1 MKAEYGKY
9 YLLDNTKEY
18 FCVDIQRRVKFSGTL
33 AVKCDSG
40 FFNSGHFGYLIDTA
54 EKFGP
59 DYETK
64 NQIEFSDEDVIGEY
78 ELKDMPLTY
87 MVFDVGDTLY
97 QVMHKSSV
105 EFKK

>member
-18 FCVDIQRRVKFSGTL
+18 FCVNIQRRVKFSGKL

-40 FFNSGHFGYLIDTA
+40 FFNSGHFGYLIDTS

-59 DYETK
+59 DYET
-64 NQIEFSDEDVIGEY
+64 NNEIEFGDENVISEY
-78 ELKDMPLTY
+78 ILKDMPITY
-87 MVFDVGDTLY
+87 MDIDFNKL
-97 QVMHKSSV
+97 
-105 EFKK
+105 KK